1 MAKYQIKS
9 QEEGKTMIE
18 KSDFTSEF
26 RLEDVKAYIEK
37 LKRTKQ
43 ELEAQVS
50 LEQAKID
57 NVKEY
62 HAEIF
67 DLPEEK
73 KTAIVIVEKAKE
85 LKETCEK
92 KLEEIEFAFKQ
103 YREDLAE
110 VKKQTGLSI
119 DLEF

>member
-26 RLEDVKAYIEK
+26 RLEDVKAYIDK

-43 ELEAQVS
+43 ELEAQVK

-57 NVKEY
+57 NVKEF
-62 HAEIF
+62 HAEVL

-73 KTAIVIVEKAKE
+73 KTAIVIVGRAKE

-92 KLEEIEFAFKQ
+92 KLEEIEIAFKQ
-103 YREDLAE
+103 YREDLNE
-110 VKKQTGLSI
+110 VKEQTGLSV
-119 DLEF
+119 DVEF